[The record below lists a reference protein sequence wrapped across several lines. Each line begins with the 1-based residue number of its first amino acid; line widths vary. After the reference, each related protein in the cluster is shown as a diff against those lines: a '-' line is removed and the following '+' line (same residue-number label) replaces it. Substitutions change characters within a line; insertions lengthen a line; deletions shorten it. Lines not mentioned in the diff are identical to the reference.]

1 MSIVTNTFT
10 RYSAIGI
17 REELADVVYNI
28 SPQTTP
34 LVSNIGSDSVSNT
47 FYEWQSDEL
56 AAASANAQID
66 GDDLASFTAITPTV
80 RLGNYTQIMRKD
92 FIIADNLE
100 VIDSAGGA
108 NTRAYQLVK
117 AGNELKRDIEF
128 NICGVNQAAA
138 AGATG
143 TARKGASLSA
153 YIKTNTSKGTGGAD
167 PTTSGG
173 VVNAARTDASAGNQR
188 AFTEAMLKTVLQ
200 GVWTEG
206 GDPSMVMVGPFNKT
220 AVSAFAGI
228 AGQRYM
234 APGDSPTTI
243 IGAADVYISDFG
255 SVSIVPNRFQRER
268 DAYVLDPDLLT
279 LSVLRNIQ
287 NVELAK
293 TGDAHKEMVIF
304 EGSLR
309 VDQEKGLGI
318 IADLTD
324 A

>member
-1 MSIVTNTFT
+1 MTIVSNTFT
-10 RYSAIGI
+10 RYSAVGI
-17 REELADVVYNI
+17 REELADVIYNI

-47 FYEWQSDEL
+47 FYEWQTDSL
-56 AAASANAQID
+56 ASAAANAQLD
-66 GDDLASFTAITPTV
+66 GDDLASFTAVSATV

-108 NTRAYQLVK
+108 NTRAYNLVK
-117 AGNELKRDIEF
+117 VGNELKRDIEF
-128 NICGVNQAAA
+128 NVCGVNQAAA
-138 AGATG
+138 AGNTS

-153 YIKTNTSKGTGGAD
+153 YIKSNTSKGTGGAD
-167 PTTSGG
+167 PTVSGG
-173 VVNAARTDASAGNQR
+173 VVNAARTDGTQR

-200 GVWTEG
+200 AVFTEG

-220 AVSAFAGI
+220 QVSSFTGI
-228 AGQRYM
+228 ASQRYM
-234 APGDSPTTI
+234 APGDAPTTI

-255 SVSIVPNRFQRER
+255 SVSIVPNRFSRER
-268 DAYVLDPDLLT
+268 DAYVLDPDLL
-279 LSVLRNIQ
+279 SMAVLRNIQ

-293 TGDAHKEMVIF
+293 TGDAHKEMVIY

-309 VDQEKGLGI
+309 VDQEAGLGI
-318 IADLTD
+318 IADLTTS
-324 A
+324 

>member
-1 MSIVTNTFT
+1 MTIISNTFT

-34 LVSNIGSDSVSNT
+34 LVSNIGSGSVSNT
-47 FYEWQSDEL
+47 FYEWTSDSL
-56 AAASANAQID
+56 ASAGVNANID

-100 VIDSAGGA
+100 VIDSAGNS

-128 NICGVNQAAA
+128 NICGVNQAAV
-138 AGATG
+138 AGSTSA
-143 TARKGASLSA
+143 ARKGASLSA
-153 YIKTNTSKGTGGAD
+153 YIKTNTSKGSGGAD

-173 VVNAARTDASAGNQR
+173 VVNAARTDGTQR
-188 AFTEAMLKTVLQ
+188 AFSEAQLKTVLQ
-200 GVWTEG
+200 ACWTEG
-206 GDPSMVMVGPFNKT
+206 GDPSMVMTGPFNK
-220 AVSAFAGI
+220 AAASAFAGI
-228 AGQRYM
+228 AAQRYM

-243 IGAADVYISDFG
+243 IGAADVYVSDFG

-268 DAYVLDPDLLT
+268 DAYVLDPDLLS

-309 VDQEKGLGI
+309 VDAESGLGI
-318 IADLTD
+318 VADLTTS
-324 A
+324 